1 VRATALPTG
10 TVTFLFTDI
19 EGSTQLL
26 KRLRGRYGE
35 VLVEQRRI
43 LRAAVREHGGEEVDT
58 QGDSF
63 LFAFRRADGG
73 ARAAVDAQRALAAQE
88 WPDGAEL
95 RVRMGIHTAEP
106 SASDEGYYGL
116 GVHRAARIM
125 GAAHGGQILVSLAA
139 SSVLEDAEL
148 DGAHLRDLGEYW
160 LKDLDRPERLYQLE
174 AAGLQKTF
182 PSVAGQRPASV
193 VEPALD
199 DAGEPLLERDDATS
213 ALAES
218 LGDVARTRRGRL
230 VSVTG
235 EAGVGKTSLLR
246 RFCAEQHDAPRLI
259 WGACDPLFTPRPLGP
274 LVDVAEA
281 TGGELLHVVDEG
293 AKPQAVAAA
302 LIRELAVRG
311 PTVLVLE
318 DLHWADEATLDVI
331 ALLGRKIETVP
342 ALAVL
347 TYRDDEL
354 DRRHPL
360 RIVLGA
366 FARARALRRVDL
378 TPLSRDALARLAEP
392 RGIDADELYRRTG
405 GNPFFATEALAAGDA
420 EVPAT
425 VREAVLAR
433 AASLSPQ
440 AEALLEAAAVAPPHV
455 PLWLLEALTEDDL
468 DALDECLTSGMLV
481 HGVEGVAFRHE
492 LARLA
497 VEDSLSPTRRLALH
511 RRALP
516 ALAEPPTGSPDL
528 ERLAH
533 HAEGAG
539 DAVAALRYAPA
550 AGDRAARVGAH
561 REAAA
566 QYGRALRFAA
576 SLGPHERAE
585 LLHKYS
591 YECYLTD
598 QQQEAFDAL
607 ERAAAAFREIGDTR
621 GEGDSLLRLADILW
635 CPGRTA
641 DADETARRA
650 ITILEQVEP
659 GRELAMAYAVLAAL
673 RKDALDTENA
683 IAYASRAHAL
693 AERVDDTGTRIRA
706 LRTIAMAE
714 VLAGQLDGLDKLEQN
729 LAVSEAA
736 ERPNNVAGAFI
747 YLLQAAALL
756 RSYDIADRYLEGA
769 LTYTGERGHI
779 LSESYL
785 HAFGAKIALD
795 RGRWDEADELC
806 TLVFQKRLTSIFPR
820 VLALTV
826 RALVG
831 ARRGG
836 EAEADSLLDEA
847 LELAQPS
854 GEVMRIAPV
863 ALAQAE
869 VAWLAGDRD
878 GIMAATDRVFGD
890 ALEQGGPWPL
900 PELAFWRWRAGL
912 DAPPLPDPEHPY
924 ALQIAGAWARAAERW
939 TAIGCPYEAALAL
952 ADADAEEPLR
962 RALAELERLGAEAAA
977 ARVESRSQRH
987 RTNLAPDE
995 RDRVAAESRMKHSLP
1010 GGD

>member
-1 VRATALPTG
+1 VRASSLPTG
-10 TVTFLFTDI
+10 TLTFLFTDI

-26 KRLRGRYGE
+26 KRLGARYGE
-35 VLVEQRRI
+35 LLAEHRRI
-43 LRAAVREHGGEEVDT
+43 LRTAAQDHCGEEVDN

-63 LFAFRRADGG
+63 LFAFRRADE
-73 ARAAVDAQRALAAQE
+73 AAKAAIDAQRALATHE
-88 WPDGAEL
+88 WPEASNV

-125 GAAHGGQILVSLAA
+125 AAAHGGQMLVSLAA

-148 DGAHLRDLGEYW
+148 DGAQLRDLGEYW

-174 AAGLQKTF
+174 AAGLQKIF

-199 DAGEPLLERDDATS
+199 DAGDALLERDDAIS

-246 RFCAEQHDAPRLI
+246 RFCAEQHDAPRLV

-274 LVDVAEA
+274 LVDVAEV
-281 TGGELLHVVDEG
+281 TGGALLHVVDEG

-455 PLWLLEALTEDDL
+455 PLWLLEALTEGDL

-481 HGVEGVAFRHE
+481 HSVEGVAFRHE

-497 VEDSLSPTRRLALH
+497 VEDSLSPARRLALH

-621 GEGDSLLRLADILW
+621 GEGDSLLQLADILW

-650 ITILEQVEP
+650 ITLLEQVEP

-693 AERVDDTGTRIRA
+693 AERVGDAGTRIRA
-706 LRTIAMAE
+706 LRTIAMAQL
-714 VLAGQLDGLDKLEQN
+714 LAGQVDGLDKLEQSV
-729 LAVSEAA
+729 AMSEAA
-736 ERPNNVAGAFI
+736 ELPNNVAGAFI
-747 YLLQAAALL
+747 YLMQAAALL
-756 RSYDIADRYLEGA
+756 RTYDIADRYLERA

-826 RALVG
+826 RALVR
-831 ARRGG
+831 ARRG

-900 PELAFWRWRAGL
+900 HELAFWRWRAGL

-977 ARVESRSQRH
+977 ARVESRSQRALYEPSA
-987 RTNLAPDE
+987 R
-995 RDRVAAESRMKHSLP
+995 
-1010 GGD
+1010 

>member
-1 VRATALPTG
+1 VRATRLPTG
-10 TVTFLFTDI
+10 TLTFLFTDI

-26 KRLRGRYGE
+26 KRLGARYGDLLAE
-35 VLVEQRRI
+35 HRRI
-43 LRAAVREHGGEEVDT
+43 LRAAAQDHGGEEVDN

-63 LFAFRRADGG
+63 LFAFRRADD
-73 ARAAVDAQRALAAQE
+73 AVKAAIDAQRALAMHE
-88 WPDGAEL
+88 WPEASDV

-125 GAAHGGQILVSLAA
+125 AAAHGGQILVSLAA

-148 DGAHLRDLGEYW
+148 DGVHLHELGEYW
-160 LKDLDRPERLYQLE
+160 LKDIDRPERLYQLE
-174 AAGLQKTF
+174 AAGLQKIF
-182 PSVAGQRPASV
+182 PSVAGQRSASAI
-193 VEPALD
+193 ESPLE
-199 DAGEPLLERDDATS
+199 DAGDTLLERDDATA

-230 VSVTG
+230 VFVTG

-246 RFCAEQHDAPRLI
+246 GFCADQHDAPRLL

-293 AKPQAVAAA
+293 GKPQAVAGA
-302 LIRELAVRG
+302 LVRELAVRG
-311 PTVLVLE
+311 PAVLVLE
-318 DLHWADEATLDVI
+318 DLQWADEATLDVI
-331 ALLGRKIETVP
+331 ALLSRKIETVP

-366 FARARALRRVDL
+366 FARARAVRRIDL
-378 TPLSRDALARLAEP
+378 VPLSRDALARLAGP
-392 RGIDADELYRRTG
+392 SGVDVDELYRKTA

-420 EVPAT
+420 KVPAT

-455 PLWLLEALTEDDL
+455 PLWLLEALTEGDL
-468 DALDECLTSGMLV
+468 GALDECLTSGMLV

-511 RRALP
+511 RMALP
-516 ALAEPPTGSPDL
+516 ALAEPPRGSPDL

-533 HAEGAG
+533 HAEGAEDA
-539 DAVAALRYAPA
+539 DAVLRYAPA
-550 AGDRAARVGAH
+550 AGDRAATVGAH

-576 SLGPHERAE
+576 SLGPHEYAD

-591 YECYLTD
+591 DECYLTD

-607 ERAAAAFREIGDTR
+607 ERAAAAFRDIGDTR
-621 GEGDSLLRLADILW
+621 GEGNSLLQLADILW

-650 ITILEQVEP
+650 ITILEQGEHW
-659 GRELAMAYAVLAAL
+659 RELAMAYAVLASL
-673 RKDALDTENA
+673 RKDDLDTENA
-683 IAYASRAHAL
+683 ITYASRAHGL
-693 AERVDDTGTRIRA
+693 AERVDDAETGIRA

-714 VLAGQLDGLDKLEQN
+714 ALAGQPDGLDKLERS
-729 LAVSEAA
+729 LAMGEAA
-736 ERPNNVAGAFI
+736 ELPNAVADGFI
-747 YLLQAAALL
+747 YLLCTAALL
-756 RSYDIADRYLEGA
+756 RSYKVADRHLERA
-769 LTYTGERGHI
+769 LKYTGERGHI
-779 LSESYL
+779 LSESYIQ
-785 HAFGAKIALD
+785 AFGAKIALD
-795 RGRWDEADELC
+795 RGRWDDADELC
-806 TLVFQKRLTSIFPR
+806 SLVFQKRLTSIFPR
-820 VLALTV
+820 VLAFTV
-826 RALVG
+826 RALVSM
-831 ARRGG
+831 RRGQK
-836 EAEADSLLDEA
+836 EADSLLDEA

-854 GEVMRIAPV
+854 RELMRIAPV

-869 VAWLAGDRD
+869 AAWLAGDRE
-878 GIMAATDRVFGD
+878 GIIAATELVFED
-890 ALEQGGPWPL
+890 ALEQRGPWPL

-924 ALQIAGAWARAAERW
+924 AFQIAGAWDRAADRW

-952 ADADAEEPLR
+952 ADGDAEESR
-962 RALAELERLGAEAAA
+962 RHALTELERLGAKAAV
-977 ARVESRSQRH
+977 ARVKSH
-987 RTNLAPDE
+987 WAAG
-995 RDRVAAESRMKHSLP
+995 VA
-1010 GGD
+1010 GT

>member
-1 VRATALPTG
+1 VRATSLPTG

-19 EGSTQLL
+19 EGSTRLL
-26 KRLRGRYGE
+26 KGLGGRYGD
-35 VLVEQRRI
+35 LLAAHRRI
-43 LRAAVREHGGEEVDT
+43 LRTAAQDHGGDEVDS

-63 LFAFRRADGG
+63 LFAFRRADEA
-73 ARAAVDAQRALAAQE
+73 ARAAIAAQRLLATHK
-88 WPDGAEL
+88 WPEASEV

-106 SASDEGYYGL
+106 AASDEGYYGL

-125 GAAHGGQILVSLAA
+125 AAAHGGQVLVSLAA
-139 SSVLEDAEL
+139 SSILEDAEL

-174 AAGLQKTF
+174 ASDLQTIF
-182 PSVAGQRPASV
+182 PSVAGQRPASM

-199 DAGEPLLERDDATS
+199 DAGDALLERDGAIS
-213 ALAES
+213 ALAEV
-218 LGDVARTRRGRL
+218 LRDVARTRRGRL

-246 RFCAEQHDAPRLI
+246 RFCAEQDGAPRVV

-281 TGGELLHVVDEG
+281 TGGELLHVMDEG

-331 ALLGRKIETVP
+331 ALLGRKIEAVA

-392 RGIDADELYRRTG
+392 HGIDADELYRRTG

-440 AEALLEAAAVAPPHV
+440 AEALLQVAAVVPPHV
-455 PLWLLEALTEDDL
+455 PLWLLEALTESDL
-468 DALDECLTSGMLV
+468 GALDECLTSGMLV
-481 HGVEGVAFRHE
+481 HSIEGVAFRHE
-492 LARLA
+492 LARIA
-497 VEDSLSPTRRLALH
+497 VEHSLSPTRRLALH
-511 RRALP
+511 RRALL
-516 ALAEPPTGSPDL
+516 ALAKPPTGSPDL

-576 SLGPHERAE
+576 SLGPRERAE

-591 YECYLTD
+591 HECYLTD
-598 QQQEAFDAL
+598 QQQDAFDAL
-607 ERAAAAFREIGDTR
+607 ERAAAAFREVGDTS
-621 GEGDSLLRLADILW
+621 GEGDSLLQLADILW

-650 ITILEQVEP
+650 ITILEQVEL
-659 GRELAMAYAVLAAL
+659 GRELAMAYAVLASL

-683 IAYASRAHAL
+683 IAYATRAHAL
-693 AERVDDTGTRIRA
+693 AERVDDAGTRIRA

-714 VLAGQLDGLDKLEQN
+714 VLAGQLDGLDKLEDN
-729 LAVSEAA
+729 LAMSEAA
-736 ERPNNVAGAFI
+736 ELPDDVAHAFI
-747 YLLQAAALL
+747 NLLQAAALL
-756 RSYDIADRYLEGA
+756 RLYDIADRYLERA

-795 RGRWDEADELC
+795 RGRWEEADEFC

-826 RALVG
+826 RALVR
-831 ARRGG
+831 ARRG

-847 LELAQPS
+847 LELAEPS

-869 VAWLAGDRD
+869 VAWLGGGRD

-924 ALQIAGAWARAAERW
+924 ALQIAGASARAAERW

-952 ADADAEEPLR
+952 ADADAEDPLR

-977 ARVESRSQRH
+977 ARFRSR
-987 RTNLAPDE
+987 LAA
-995 RDRVAAESRMKHSLP
+995 RVARGSR
-1010 GGD
+1010 

>member
-1 VRATALPTG
+1 MSPLGVIVGPVRARSLPTG

-19 EGSTQLL
+19 EGSTRLL
-26 KRLRGRYGE
+26 KRLGKSYGE
-35 VLVEQRRI
+35 LLAEQRRI
-43 LRAAVREHGGEEVDT
+43 LRTAAEDHGGEEVDN

-63 LFAFRRADGG
+63 LFAFRRADEA
-73 ARAAVDAQRALAAQE
+73 ARAAVDAQRTLATYE
-88 WPDGAEL
+88 WPEESDV

-106 SASDEGYYGL
+106 SASEEGYYGL

-125 GAAHGGQILVSLAA
+125 SAAHGGQVLVSLAA

-148 DGAHLRDLGEYW
+148 DGAHLRELGEYW
-160 LKDLDRPERLYQLE
+160 LKDLDRPERLYQLQ
-174 AAGLQKTF
+174 AAGLQKIF
-182 PSVAGQRPASV
+182 PSVAAQRPAPL
-193 VEPALD
+193 VEPPL
-199 DAGEPLLERDDATS
+199 DAGDALLERDDAIS
-213 ALAES
+213 ALGE
-218 LGDVARTRRGRL
+218 LVGDITRTGRGRL

-235 EAGVGKTSLLR
+235 EAGIGKTSLLR
-246 RFCAEQHDAPRLI
+246 WFCADQQDAPRLL

-274 LVDVAEA
+274 LVDVADA
-281 TGGELLHVVDEG
+281 TGGELLRVVDEG

-302 LIRELAVRG
+302 LVRELAARG

-331 ALLGRKIETVP
+331 ALLGRKIASVP
-342 ALAVL
+342 ALAAL

-366 FARARALRRVDL
+366 FARARSLRRLDL
-378 TPLSRDALARLAEP
+378 TPLSRDGVAQLAEP
-392 RGIDADELYRRTG
+392 HGIDADELYGKTG
-405 GNPFFATEALAAGDA
+405 GNPFFTTEVLAAGETD
-420 EVPAT
+420 VPTT

-433 AASLSPQ
+433 AATLSPQ
-440 AEALLEAAAVAPPHV
+440 AEALLEAAAVAPPPV
-455 PLWLLEALTEDDL
+455 PLWLLEALTEGDL

-481 HGVEGVAFRHE
+481 HGPEGVAFRHE

-516 ALAEPPTGSPDL
+516 ALAEPPTGSPDV

-533 HAEGAG
+533 HAEGAEDG
-539 DAVAALRYAPA
+539 AAVLRYAPA
-550 AGDRAARVGAH
+550 AGDRAATVGAH

-576 SLGPHERAE
+576 NLGPRERAE

-621 GEGDSLLRLADILW
+621 GEGDSLLQLADILW

-641 DADETARRA
+641 EADETARLA
-650 ITILEQVEP
+650 ISILEEVEP
-659 GRELAMAYAVLAAL
+659 GRELARAYAVLAGL
-673 RKDALDTENA
+673 RKDALDSENA
-683 IAYASRAHAL
+683 VAYALRASTL
-693 AERVDDTGTRIRA
+693 AERADDVGTRDRA
-706 LRTIAMAE
+706 LRTIGMAE
-714 VLAGQLDGLDKLEQN
+714 ALAGRPEGLDKLEQS
-729 LAVSEAA
+729 LAMSEATDL
-736 ERPNNVAGAFI
+736 PSNVAGAFI

-756 RSYDIADRYLEGA
+756 RSYDFADRYLERG
-769 LTYTGERGHI
+769 LRYTGERGYI

-795 RGRWDEADELC
+795 RGRWDEADEFC

-826 RALVG
+826 RALVR
-831 ARRGG
+831 ARRG
-836 EAEADSLLDEA
+836 EAEAGSLLDEA

-863 ALAQAE
+863 ALAQGE

-878 GIMAATDRVFGD
+878 GIVAATDRVFAD
-890 ALEQGGPWPL
+890 ALDQSGPWPL

-912 DAPPLPDPEHPY
+912 DASPLPDAEHPY
-924 ALQIAGAWARAAERW
+924 ALQIAGHWRAAAERW
-939 TAIGCPYEAALAL
+939 TAIGCPYEAALAFG
-952 ADADAEEPLR
+952 DAYDEKPLR
-962 RALAELERLGAEAAA
+962 GALAELQRLGAEAAA
-977 ARVESRSQRH
+977 ARMESR
-987 RTNLAPDE
+987 LAAGFG
-995 RDRVAAESRMKHSLP
+995 RS
-1010 GGD
+1010 

>member
-1 VRATALPTG
+1 VRATSLPTG
-10 TVTFLFTDI
+10 TLSFLFTDI

-26 KRLRGRYGE
+26 KRLGAKYGE
-35 VLVEQRRI
+35 LLAEHRRI
-43 LRAAVREHGGEEVDT
+43 LRTAAQDHCGEEVDN

-63 LFAFRRADGG
+63 LFAFRRADE
-73 ARAAVDAQRALAAQE
+73 AAKAAIDAQRALAIHD
-88 WPDGAEL
+88 WPEASNV

-125 GAAHGGQILVSLAA
+125 AAAHGGQTLVSLAA

-174 AAGLQKTF
+174 ASGLQKIF

-193 VEPALD
+193 VEPSLD
-199 DAGEPLLERDDATS
+199 DAGDVLLEREDAIS

-218 LGDVARTRRGRL
+218 LGDVARSRRGRL

-246 RFCAEQHDAPRLI
+246 RFCAGQHEAPRLV

-378 TPLSRDALARLAEP
+378 APLSRDALARLAEP

-405 GNPFFATEALAAGDA
+405 GNPFFATEALAASDA

-433 AASLSPQ
+433 TASLSPQ

-455 PLWLLEALTEDDL
+455 PLWLLEALTEGEL

-481 HGVEGVAFRHE
+481 HSLEGVAFRHE

-497 VEDSLSPTRRLALH
+497 IEDSLSPTRRLALH
-511 RRALP
+511 RKALP

-576 SLGPHERAE
+576 SLGPHELAE

-598 QQQEAFDAL
+598 QQQEAFEAL

-621 GEGDSLLRLADILW
+621 GEGDSLLQLADILW

-693 AERVDDTGTRIRA
+693 AERVDDPGTRIRA
-706 LRTIAMAE
+706 LTITAMAE
-714 VLAGQLDGLDKLEQN
+714 VLVGQLDGLDKLEQS
-729 LAVSEAA
+729 LAMSEAA
-736 ERPNNVAGAFI
+736 ELPNSVAGAFI
-747 YLLQAAALL
+747 YLLHAAALL
-756 RSYDIADRYLEGA
+756 RSYDIADRYLERA

-795 RGRWDEADELC
+795 RGRWDDADELC

-826 RALVG
+826 RALVR
-831 ARRGG
+831 ARRG
-836 EAEADSLLDEA
+836 EAETNSLLDEA

-878 GIMAATDRVFGD
+878 EIIAATDRVFGD

-912 DAPPLPDPEHPY
+912 DAPPLPDPGHPY

-962 RALAELERLGAEAAA
+962 RALAELERLGAAAAA
-977 ARVESRSQRH
+977 ARVESRS
-987 RTNLAPDE
+987 
-995 RDRVAAESRMKHSLP
+995 
-1010 GGD
+1010 GGGVRI

>member
-1 VRATALPTG
+1 VRAARLPTG
-10 TVTFLFTDI
+10 TLTFLFTDI

-26 KRLRGRYGE
+26 KRLGARYGALLAE
-35 VLVEQRRI
+35 HRRI
-43 LRAAVREHGGEEVDT
+43 LRAAAHDHGGEEVDN

-63 LFAFRRADGG
+63 LFAFPRADE
-73 ARAAVDAQRALAAQE
+73 AVKAAIDAQRALAMHE
-88 WPDGAEL
+88 WPEASDV

-106 SASDEGYYGL
+106 TASDEGYYGL

-125 GAAHGGQILVSLAA
+125 AAAHGGQILASLSA

-148 DGAHLRDLGEYW
+148 EGTHLRELGEYW
-160 LKDLDRPERLYQLE
+160 LKDLDRPERLYQVE
-174 AAGLQKTF
+174 AIGLQKVF
-182 PSVAGQRPASV
+182 PSVVGQRPASV
-193 VEPALD
+193 IEPVLE
-199 DAGEPLLERDDATS
+199 DAGDELLERDDASS

-218 LGDVARTRRGRL
+218 LGAVARTRRGRL
-230 VSVTG
+230 VFVTG
-235 EAGVGKTSLLR
+235 EAGLGKTSLLR
-246 RFCAEQHDAPRLI
+246 RCCADQRDALRVL

-293 AKPQAVAAA
+293 GKPQAVAAA
-302 LIRELAVRG
+302 LIRELAARG
-311 PTVLVLE
+311 PAVLVLE
-318 DLHWADEATLDVI
+318 DLQWADEATLDVI
-331 ALLGRKIETVP
+331 ALLSRKIETVP
-342 ALAVL
+342 SLAVL

-366 FARARALRRVDL
+366 LARVRPLRRIDL

-392 RGIDADELYRRTG
+392 SGIDVDELYRKTG

-420 EVPAT
+420 KVPAT

-433 AASLSPQ
+433 AASLSPR
-440 AEALLEAAAVAPPHV
+440 AEALLQAAAVAPPNV
-455 PLWLLEALTEDDL
+455 PLWLLEALAEGDL

-481 HGVEGVAFRHE
+481 HSVEGVAFRHE

-533 HAEGAG
+533 HAEGAE
-539 DAVAALRYAPA
+539 DAVAVLRYAPA
-550 AGDRAARVGAH
+550 AGDRAAAVGAH

-576 SLGPHERAE
+576 SLGPHEHAE

-591 YECYLTD
+591 HECYLTD

-607 ERAAAAFREIGDTR
+607 ERAAAAFRDIGDTR
-621 GEGDSLLRLADILW
+621 GEGDSLLQLADILW
-635 CPGRTA
+635 CPGRTS

-650 ITILEQVEP
+650 ITILEQGEHEC
-659 GRELAMAYAVLAAL
+659 ELAMAYAVLAAL
-673 RKDALDTENA
+673 RKDDLDTENA
-683 IAYASRAHAL
+683 IAYALRAHAL
-693 AERVDDTGTRIRA
+693 AERVDDAETAIRA
-706 LRTIAMAE
+706 SRTIAMAE
-714 VLAGQLDGLDKLEQN
+714 ALAGQPDGLDKLEQN

-736 ERPNNVAGAFI
+736 ELPNGVAGAYI
-747 YLLQAAALL
+747 HLLHTAALL
-756 RSYDIADRYLEGA
+756 RSYEVQDRHLERA
-769 LTYTGERGHI
+769 LRYTGERGHI
-779 LSESYL
+779 LSESYIQ
-785 HAFGAKIALD
+785 AFGAKIALD

-806 TLVFQKRLTSIFPR
+806 SLVFQKRLTSIFPR

-826 RALVG
+826 RALVSM
-831 ARRGG
+831 RRG
-836 EAEADSLLDEA
+836 EAEADSFLDEA

-869 VAWLAGDRD
+869 AAWLAGDRD
-878 GIMAATDRVFGD
+878 GIIAATELVFED
-890 ALEQGGPWPL
+890 ALVHRGPWPL

-912 DAPPLPDPEHPY
+912 DAPVLPDPEHPY
-924 ALQIAGAWARAAERW
+924 ALQIAGAWERAAERW
-939 TAIGCPYEAALAL
+939 AAIGCPYERALAL
-952 ADADAEEPLR
+952 ADGDAEEPRR
-962 RALAELERLGAEAAA
+962 RALTELERLGAKAAA
-977 ARVESRSQRH
+977 GRVKAH
-987 RTNLAPDE
+987 WAAG
-995 RDRVAAESRMKHSLP
+995 VAGA
-1010 GGD
+1010 

>member
-1 VRATALPTG
+1 MRATPLPTG
-10 TVTFLFTDI
+10 TLTFLFTDI

-26 KRLRGRYGE
+26 KRLGARYGALLAE
-35 VLVEQRRI
+35 HRRI
-43 LRAAVREHGGEEVDT
+43 LRTAAQDHGGEEVDN

-63 LFAFRRADGG
+63 LFAFRRADE
-73 ARAAVDAQRALAAQE
+73 AVKAAIHAQRALAMHE
-88 WPDGAEL
+88 WPEASDV

-125 GAAHGGQILVSLAA
+125 AAAHGGQILVSLAA

-148 DGAHLRDLGEYW
+148 DGAHLRELGEYW

-174 AAGLQKTF
+174 AAGLRKLF
-182 PSVAGQRPASV
+182 PSVTGQRPASV
-193 VEPALD
+193 IEPVLE
-199 DAGEPLLERDDATS
+199 DAGDALLERDDATS
-213 ALAES
+213 ALSES
-218 LGDVARTRRGRL
+218 LVDVARTRRGRL
-230 VSVTG
+230 VFVTG
-235 EAGVGKTSLLR
+235 EAGVGKTSVLR
-246 RFCAEQHDAPRLI
+246 RFCADQHDAPRLL

-293 AKPQAVAAA
+293 GKPQAVAAA
-302 LIRELAVRG
+302 LIRELAARG

-318 DLHWADEATLDVI
+318 DLQWADEATLDVI
-331 ALLGRKIETVP
+331 ALLSRKIETVP
-342 ALAVL
+342 SLAVL

-366 FARARALRRVDL
+366 LGRVRALRRIDL
-378 TPLSRDALARLAEP
+378 TPLSRDALAQLAEP
-392 RGIDADELYRRTG
+392 SGIDVDELYRKTG

-420 EVPAT
+420 KLPAT

-433 AASLSPQ
+433 AASLSPR
-440 AEALLEAAAVAPPHV
+440 AEALLEAAAVAPPNV
-455 PLWLLEALTEDDL
+455 PLWLLEALTEGDL

-481 HGVEGVAFRHE
+481 HSVEGVAFRHE

-516 ALAEPPTGSPDL
+516 ALAEPPRGSPDL

-533 HAEGAG
+533 HAEGAE
-539 DAVAALRYAPA
+539 DAVAVLRYAPA
-550 AGDRAARVGAH
+550 AGDRAAAVGAH

-576 SLGPHERAE
+576 SLGPHDHAE
-585 LLHKYS
+585 LLYKYS
-591 YECYLTD
+591 DECYLTD

-607 ERAAAAFREIGDTR
+607 ERAAASFRDIGDTR
-621 GEGDSLLRLADILW
+621 GEGTSLLQLADILW

-650 ITILEQVEP
+650 ITILEQGEHW
-659 GRELAMAYAVLAAL
+659 GELAMAYAVLASL
-673 RKDALDTENA
+673 RKDDLDTETA
-683 IAYASRAHAL
+683 ITYASRAHEL
-693 AERVDDTGTRIRA
+693 AERVDDVETGIRA

-714 VLAGQLDGLDKLEQN
+714 ALAGQPDGLDKLERS
-729 LAVSEAA
+729 LAMSEAA
-736 ERPNNVAGAFI
+736 ELPNAVADGFI
-747 YLLQAAALL
+747 YLFNTAALL
-756 RSYDIADRYLEGA
+756 RSYEVADRHFERA
-769 LTYTGERGHI
+769 LRYTGERGRI
-779 LSESYL
+779 LSESYIQ
-785 HAFGAKIALD
+785 AFGAKIALD

-806 TLVFQKRLTSIFPR
+806 SLVFQKRLTSIFPR

-826 RALVG
+826 RALVNM
-831 ARRGG
+831 RRGD
-836 EAEADSLLDEA
+836 AEADPLLDEA
-847 LELAQPS
+847 LDLAQPS

-869 VAWLAGDRD
+869 AAWLEDDRD
-878 GIMAATDRVFGD
+878 GIIAATELVFED

-924 ALQIAGAWARAAERW
+924 ALQFAGAWDRAAERW
-939 TAIGCPYEAALAL
+939 MAIGCPYETALTL
-952 ADADAEEPLR
+952 ADGDAEEPR
-962 RALAELERLGAEAAA
+962 RHALTELERLGAKAAA
-977 ARVESRSQRH
+977 ARVKSH
-987 RTNLAPDE
+987 WAAG
-995 RDRVAAESRMKHSLP
+995 VA
-1010 GGD
+1010 GN